1 MHATYLEYYII
12 IVVVAYIYIYIIL
25 VNLDYIW
32 VIHIEQ
38 KIWGCRLVKS
48 HFSQLV
54 SAYDRFQGNFFI
66 MGNVHICEKLHEVRF
81 MLYLIFPYKVF
92 LSSLQ

>member
-1 MHATYLEYYII
+1 MHATYVEYHII
-12 IVVVAYIYIYIIL
+12 IVVVAYIYVIL

-32 VIHIEQ
+32 IIHIKQ

-48 HFSQLV
+48 HFSKLV
-54 SAYDRFQGNFFI
+54 SAYDRFQGNFFM
-66 MGNVHICEKLHEVRF
+66 MGNVHICEKLYEVRF

>member
-1 MHATYLEYYII
+1 MHATYVEYHII
-12 IVVVAYIYIYIIL
+12 IVVVAYIYVIL

-32 VIHIEQ
+32 IIHIKQ

-54 SAYDRFQGNFFI
+54 SAYDRFQGNFFM
-66 MGNVHICEKLHEVRF
+66 MGNVHICEKLYEVRF

>member
-1 MHATYLEYYII
+1 MHATYVEYYII
-12 IVVVAYIYIYIIL
+12 TVVVAYICTIL

-32 VIHIEQ
+32 IMHIEQ

-54 SAYDRFQGNFFI
+54 SAYDRFQGIFFI
-66 MGNVHICEKLHEVRF
+66 MGNVHICEKLNEIRF
-81 MLYLIFPYKVF
+81 MLYLIFPYKVL